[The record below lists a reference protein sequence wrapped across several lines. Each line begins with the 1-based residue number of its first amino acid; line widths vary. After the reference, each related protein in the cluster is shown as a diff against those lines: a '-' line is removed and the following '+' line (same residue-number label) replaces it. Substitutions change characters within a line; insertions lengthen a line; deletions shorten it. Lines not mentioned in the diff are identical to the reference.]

1 MWSRLIFATI
11 NCCYLLQA
19 CKAKLN
25 PLENILS
32 RISELLTS
40 PVSVDMTTPIHRSSV
55 KLRLD
60 SSSVRSRIVSPP
72 VINDSTPDRGSE
84 DLRFISTKSLNLQPP
99 TPQSSISS
107 TVSPPLKSSHYPAS
121 TATMPSRGNSRHRPS
136 QRDQVPPPK
145 PQRYQ
150 STDAFVLTT
159 PDVSVPPDVISSMSA
174 SSILTSSRR
183 ADEKAVDEDWQRMV
197 AAASSD
203 QINLVSFHNNN
214 DTTSTNSADSAPYTS
229 RTVPRNSATRKT
241 NNSGTV
247 IFTLEASPPVKGRS
261 TGVTLRSTQDVCVT
275 TASPDSS
282 PKPLSFANPLYSH
295 GTKADMSQRR
305 RPAAATEVKSNVP
318 SSAWSNNS
326 GSYRQY
332 STRDV
337 ASKRPQALTLATG
350 SVGVGRSRKYR
361 ELAGSTESLDSV
373 LATRPA
379 AKHRSPIETSLEASS
394 RFSQSASHIERHPTP
409 VRPQRPP
416 RGNLETT
423 PPATLADRG
432 VEHRESN
439 FGALKRLWQSIELP
453 TSPSTSTGSSRSY
466 QSPVRMPRSHIVQQL
481 SGKHQHS
488 ASFDAGLSDFGSVS
502 GKSAR
507 RGHSC
512 DSLLTESSKTQQQ
525 KENRNQRGLSIDV
538 EDQSE
543 VHPNVLV
550 CVGL

>member
-1 MWSRLIFATI
+1 
-11 NCCYLLQA
+11 LQA

-40 PVSVDMTTPIHRSSV
+40 PVSVEMTTPIHRSSV
-55 KLRLD
+55 KFRLD
-60 SSSVRSRIVSPP
+60 SSSSTRSKIVSPP
-72 VINDSTPDRGSE
+72 ITTPDRGSD

-99 TPQSSISS
+99 TPHSSISS
-107 TVSPPLKSSHYPAS
+107 TVSPPLKSSHFPAS
-121 TATMPSRGNSRHRPS
+121 TATMPSRGNSRHRSS
-136 QRDQVPPPK
+136 QRHQVPPSK

-174 SSILTSSRR
+174 SSILTTSRR

-214 DTTSTNSADSAPYTS
+214 DTTSSNSTDSAPYTS
-229 RTVPRNSATRKT
+229 RTVPRNSASRKA

-247 IFTLEASPPVKGRS
+247 IFSLEASPPVKGRAA
-261 TGVTLRSTQDVCVT
+261 GVTVRSIQDACVT

-318 SSAWSNNS
+318 STARSNNS

-332 STRDV
+332 SARDV

-350 SVGVGRSRKYR
+350 SVGVARSRKYR
-361 ELAGSTESLDSV
+361 ELAASAESLDSV

-379 AKHRSPIETSLEASS
+379 AKHRSPIELSLEASC
-394 RFSQSASHIERHPTP
+394 RFSQSTSHIERHPPP
-409 VRPQRPP
+409 VRPP
-416 RGNLETT
+416 RGSLETT
-423 PPATLADRG
+423 PSATVADRG
-432 VEHRESN
+432 VDHRESN

-453 TSPSTSTGSSRSY
+453 TSPSTSTGSTRSY
-466 QSPVRMPRSHIVQQL
+466 QSPVRMPRSHNMQQL

-488 ASFDAGLSDFGSVS
+488 ASFDAGLSDFG
-502 GKSAR
+502 KSAR

-512 DSLLTESSKTQQQ
+512 DSLLTGSSSSKIQ
-525 KENRNQRGLSIDV
+525 KENRNQPGLSVDV

-543 VHPNVLV
+543 VQPNILV
-550 CVGL
+550 CVGV